1 MIHSVEF
8 DYKRDTKYLS
18 KVLKQCVAAHTLDL
32 DFLLQYFAPYNCEQ
46 RMVIISGLAYEY
58 NYQLDD
64 MILERPESPLRSCAL
79 ALMIEPIELYARDF
93 HDLLLRKRMGRI
105 EEDISRTLVEILLAL
120 NNEDTRKLK
129 DLYKQLFDNS
139 IERDIERAQGSTNIT
154 SKLVIELLKGE
165 RHEEPN
171 SSTDIAKAIAKKLYE
186 AGEGTPGIDY
196 ETFIRIFTRDAF
208 SQLSTIFDIY
218 EDLYK
223 GPIQDAIEREFQSQI
238 ETECFQDIVE
248 FTRSPAIYYAKVIRQ
263 ALERTP
269 IDYSALVRIIIG
281 HEERDFQEI
290 KLEYSKIFDET
301 LDQTIHTR
309 LDILEI
315 KRLFISIINK
325 GEKHASYDDGH
336 VEFDTHSSDASS
348 NHTLRRSLSHE
359 VFDKFMHVFKTMRP
373 H

>member
-1 MIHSVEF
+1 MIHSIEF
-8 DYKRDTKYLS
+8 DYKRDAKYLS
-18 KVLKQCVAAHTLDL
+18 KFLRQCETAHTLDL

-46 RMVIISGLAYEY
+46 RMGIIGDLAYEY

-93 HDLLLRKRMGRI
+93 HDLLLGKRTQKI
-105 EEDISRTLVEILLAL
+105 SEDISRQLLEILLAL
-120 NNEDTRKLK
+120 NNADTRKFK
-129 DLYKQLFDNS
+129 DLYKHLFESTIEKDVECVQGRTS
-139 IERDIERAQGSTNIT
+139 II
-154 SKLVIELLKGE
+154 SKLLIELLRGE

-171 SSTDIAKAIAKKLYE
+171 SSTEIARAIAKKLYE

-223 GPIQDAIEREFQSQI
+223 RPIEEAIEREFPNPI
-238 ETECFQDIVE
+238 EMECFQDIVD
-248 FTRSPAIYYAKVIRQ
+248 FTRSPAIYYAKILRE
-263 ALERTP
+263 ALGKP
-269 IDYSALVRIIIG
+269 SIDCITLTRIIVG

-301 LDQTIHTR
+301 LDQTIHTH
-309 LDILEI
+309 LDIPEI
-315 KRLFISIINK
+315 KRFFITIINK
-325 GEKHASYDDGH
+325 GEAHPLHDDEHASGTTSTDGM
-336 VEFDTHSSDASS
+336 
-348 NHTLRRSLSHE
+348 RRNLSHDAI
-359 VFDKFMHVFKTMRP
+359 DKVIHVFKAMRP

>member
-8 DYKRDTKYLS
+8 DYKRDAKYLS
-18 KVLKQCVAAHTLDL
+18 KILKQCIAAHTLDL

-46 RMVIISGLAYEY
+46 RMVIISGLAYDY

-64 MILERPESPLRSCAL
+64 MILERPESPIRSCAL

-93 HDLLLRKRMGRI
+93 HDLLLGKRTGRI
-105 EEDISRTLVEILLAL
+105 DGDIARKLLEILLAL
-120 NNEDTRKLK
+120 NNDDTRKLK

-139 IERDIERAQGSTNIT
+139 IERDVERVQGSTAIT
-154 SKLVIELLKGE
+154 SKLLVELLKGE

-171 SSTDIAKAIAKKLYE
+171 SSTDIAKSIAKKLYE

-223 GPIQDAIEREFQSQI
+223 RPIQEAIDREFPNPT

-248 FTRSPAIYYAKVIRQ
+248 FTRSPAIYYSKVLRQ
-263 ALERTP
+263 ALEKIPVDYITLIRT
-269 IDYSALVRIIIG
+269 IIG

-290 KLEYSKIFDET
+290 KLEYSKIYDET

-309 LDILEI
+309 LDIVEL
-315 KRLFISIINK
+315 KRLFITIINK
-325 GEKHASYDDGH
+325 GEKSTSNDDGQ
-336 VEFDTHSSDASS
+336 VEFDTHSSETSS
-348 NHTLRRSLSHE
+348 HHTLRRSLSHE
-359 VFDKFMHVFKTMRP
+359 VFDKFIHVFKTMRP